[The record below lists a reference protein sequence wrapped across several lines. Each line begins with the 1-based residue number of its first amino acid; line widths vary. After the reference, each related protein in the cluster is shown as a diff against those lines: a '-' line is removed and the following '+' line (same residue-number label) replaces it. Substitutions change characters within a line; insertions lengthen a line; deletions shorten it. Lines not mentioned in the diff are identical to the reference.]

1 MPTINL
7 DEFDEAPDIGDK
19 VIVKGKVLSI
29 NEETDEVEISYDS
42 VKIRNEKRKKRKNRD
57 NDDDDDDDVDIVYR
71 DDMTVDEALARSFP
85 PAPPSGPGPFQA

>member
-7 DEFDEAPDIGDK
+7 DEFDDAPDIGDK

-29 NEETDEVEISYDS
+29 DEDTGEVEISYDS

-57 NDDDDDDDVDIVYR
+57 NDDDDDDDDDVEVVYR
-71 DDMTVDEALARSFP
+71 DDMSVDEALARSFP
-85 PAPPSGPGPFQA
+85 QPGPGAIQA